1 MHLKSLFL
9 STSATIF
16 LTGLITP
23 VQPAACIKKLKE
35 INDKEMD
42 IMYDVSSVTNRTYNL
57 CSNTVFEVGGFNWD
71 YDVYAPDDF
80 DKPPLTIF
88 NGNIRILCGDNGLL
102 SDNCTLSGGS
112 IQVDIDGDHNYQRA
126 NLNPDSQ
133 SKTTFVEN
141 HINIVL
147 KGLTF
152 ANLKSDEDDVNNLSD
167 GRANIWMQWPQVEGY
182 YYDPLTRLP
191 KDDSAEW
198 ISELHVLDCLF
209 HVSGIPNL
217 VTSNKRRVV

>member
-1 MHLKSLFL
+1 M
-9 STSATIF
+9 
-16 LTGLITP
+16 
-23 VQPAACIKKLKE
+23 
-35 INDKEMD
+35 
-42 IMYDVSSVTNRTYNL
+42 
-57 CSNTVFEVGGFNWD
+57 FEVGGFSWTD
-71 YDVYAPDDF
+71 YVPDDL
-80 DKPPLTIF
+80 DNPPLTII

-112 IQVDIDGDHNYQRA
+112 IQVYIDADHNYQPD

-133 SKTTFVEN
+133 SKISFVEN

-152 ANLKSDEDDVNNLSD
+152 ANLKSDEGDVKNLSD
-167 GRANIWMQWPQVEGY
+167 GRANILMKWPTVEGY
-182 YYDPLTRLP
+182 YGTRLP
-191 KDDSAEW
+191 KDDSAAW

-217 VTSNKRRVV
+217 VTSNMRRVV

>member
-1 MHLKSLFL
+1 M
-9 STSATIF
+9 
-16 LTGLITP
+16 
-23 VQPAACIKKLKE
+23 
-35 INDKEMD
+35 
-42 IMYDVSSVTNRTYNL
+42 
-57 CSNTVFEVGGFNWD
+57 FEVGGFSWTD
-71 YDVYAPDDF
+71 YVPDDL
-80 DKPPLTIF
+80 DNPPLTII

-112 IQVDIDGDHNYQRA
+112 IQVYIDADHNYQPD

-133 SKTTFVEN
+133 SKISFVEN

-152 ANLKSDEDDVNNLSD
+152 ANLKSDEEDENNLSD
-167 GRANIWMQWPQVEGY
+167 GRANILIEWPEVGEYYGY
-182 YYDPLTRLP
+182 YGYYTASQKSLP

-217 VTSNKRRVV
+217 VTSNMRRVV